1 MLCTQKR
8 RADATTVFS
17 GKRYCQLKSKQFSDK
32 KHLLSDK
39 SRSSTPSTVPVICCV
54 EFVDQLIHCTKREEP
69 KTNVKTCLE
78 VKPMTSSKNNHLISI
93 YTIVCCFSPCLSDTN
108 ATCLPLTSTKPFRE
122 VDVLCRIQT
131 EPNWI

>member
-8 RADATTVFS
+8 RVDATSVLQQALLPAKKVSSFQIKSTYFQIKAVRPPLRLCLSYAVLNLSTSSFIV
-17 GKRYCQLKSKQFSDK
+17 LKEQ
-32 KHLLSDK
+32 
-39 SRSSTPSTVPVICCV
+39 
-54 EFVDQLIHCTKREEP
+54 

-78 VKPMTSSKNNHLISI
+78 VKPVTSSKNNNLISI